1 MKGRKIEYMRK
12 KCHKIIAASL
22 SVVLLSGLLVGCGN
36 KTVDQDTDKKEIT
49 VMIPEWGAPDDE
61 LLDQFEEETGIYVT
75 VNEVSWDDIRDKI
88 TIAASGGSAVADV
101 VEVDWSWVGEFH
113 AADWLEPLKLDKE
126 DTEDMPTLET
136 FTVDGEVLAVPYAN
150 DFRLSY
156 YNKEQYEKA
165 GIEKEPETWD
175 EVFEQAKQIK
185 KKGICEYPFVMAL
198 NAEES
203 AATSL
208 MWLSYTMNGVVF
220 NEDGT
225 LNKESVLSALEFE
238 KKLIDE
244 ELIDPAD
251 KSSSGM
257 DAYRRILSGNASFMT
272 GPTSFVARSNDE
284 EQCSVVGQ
292 ILPILVPG
300 KDGKSEHTMPL
311 PEAIGVTKFSK
322 NKEAASTFVKWYTS
336 KEIQKELFERN
347 STIPTH
353 NTVLEELIESG
364 KMINT
369 GDMLEEAKK
378 IASPFPNGVPSYYAE
393 MSHAIYNAVNKM
405 ATDVISPEEA
415 FEEMNKVVKELAV
428 NK

>member
-1 MKGRKIEYMRK
+1 MRK
-12 KCHKIIAASL
+12 KWYKIVAASL
-22 SVVLLSGLLVGCGN
+22 SVVLLSGLVSGCGN
-36 KTVDQDTDKKEIT
+36 QNEKADSKTKEIT

-75 VNEVSWDDIRDKI
+75 VNEVGWDDIRDKI
-88 TIAASGGSAVADV
+88 AIAASGGSAAADV

-126 DTEDMPTLET
+126 EIEDMPTIDT
-136 FTVDGEVLAVPYAN
+136 FTVDGDILAVPYAN

-156 YNKEQYEKA
+156 YNKDQYEKA

-175 EVFEQAKQIK
+175 EVYEHAKLLK
-185 KKGICEYPFVMAL
+185 EKGISEYPFVMAL
-198 NAEES
+198 NAEE
-203 AATSL
+203 AATTSL
-208 MWLSYTMNGVVF
+208 MWLAYTMNGVVF

-225 LNKESVLSALEFE
+225 LNEESIVSALEYQDKFIKE
-238 KKLIDE
+238 G
-244 ELIDPAD
+244 LIDPAD

-257 DAYRRILSGNASFMT
+257 DAYRRILSGNAAFLT
-272 GPTSFVARSNDE
+272 GPTSFVARSNDK

-292 ILPILVPG
+292 IQPILVPG
-300 KDGKSEHTMPL
+300 KDGKAEHTMPL

-322 NKEAASTFVKWYTS
+322 NKEAAETFVKWYTS
-336 KEIQKELFERN
+336 KEIQKELFRRN

-353 NTVLEELIESG
+353 NTVLKELIDAKE
-364 KMINT
+364 MVQT
-369 GDMLEEAKK
+369 GDMLEEAKR

-405 ATDVISPEEA
+405 ATGALSPKEA
-415 FEEMNKVVKELAV
+415 FDEMNKVVTELAG